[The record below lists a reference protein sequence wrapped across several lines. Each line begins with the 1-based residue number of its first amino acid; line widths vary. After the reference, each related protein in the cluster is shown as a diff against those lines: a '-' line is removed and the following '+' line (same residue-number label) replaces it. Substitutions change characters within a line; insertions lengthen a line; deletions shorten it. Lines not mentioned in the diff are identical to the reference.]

1 MKNTLILT
9 SLVAGLALTA
19 CNKTTR
25 TDTAAINDP
34 AVAPATTSE
43 TLGQRVDRAG
53 ERVAAGS
60 REVAADVREASHHA
74 GTAMRNTGHDLKA
87 RFNEWRLS
95 DSDLQ
100 ADLDGKRDIVR
111 TRTAAGS
118 PAGKI
123 DDDTIEN
130 AIKGRLHSDSQL
142 SALKFDVNANKNG
155 EVKLDGK
162 ARSVD
167 QIAHAMSIAL
177 DTDGVTKVTS
187 KIKLDPDAGGNR
199 K

>member
-25 TDTAAINDP
+25 TDTAAVNDP
-34 AVAPATTSE
+34 TIAPATTE
-43 TLGQRVDRAG
+43 TLGERVDRAG
-53 ERVAAGS
+53 ERVAAGT
-60 REVAADVREASHHA
+60 REVAADVREAGRDA
-74 GTAMRNTGHDLKA
+74 ATAMRNAGQDLKA
-87 RFNEWRLS
+87 RYNEWRLS
-95 DSDLQ
+95 DNELR
-100 ADLDGKRDIVR
+100 ADLDANRPIIR
-111 TRTAAGS
+111 TRTAVSTATGR
-118 PAGKI
+118 I

-142 SALKFDVNANKNG
+142 ADLKFDVNANKEG
-155 EVKLDGK
+155 AVELEGK
-162 ARSVD
+162 ARSID

-187 KIKLDPDAGGNR
+187 KI
-199 K
+199 